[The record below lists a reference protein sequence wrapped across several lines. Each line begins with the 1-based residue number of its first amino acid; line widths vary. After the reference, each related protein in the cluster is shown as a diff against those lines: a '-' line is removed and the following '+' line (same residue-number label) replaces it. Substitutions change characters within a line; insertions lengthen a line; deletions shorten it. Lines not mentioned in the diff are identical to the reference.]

1 MVVAVEYISK
11 EESAGVEAAKHGV
24 TGILAVQGAFAEHAA
39 MLDRLGAPW
48 KLLRAAEDFDDSIDR
63 VILPGGESTTQGK
76 LLRSTGLSGDQVKSE
91 FTAGRLAVYPSGSWD
106 IDSFNETGL
115 NYGFGQIP
123 MLKKGDTPYAP
134 GSIDP
139 AFGINNKISGDKLKA
154 AEKFFTFLTSDEGL
168 KLYQKQLGLIPS
180 VKGFNATVDDHF
192 KDAYDLYIKTGNVYL
207 NSAHWSKGTTALRA
221 ETFTQLQQV
230 ALGSISPTQAA
241 ENLDSKLKTLS

>member
-1 MVVAVEYISK
+1 MSSDVS
-11 EESAGVEAAKHGV
+11 
-24 TGILAVQGAFAEHAA
+24 
-39 MLDRLGAPW
+39 
-48 KLLRAAEDFDDSIDR
+48 
-63 VILPGGESTTQGK
+63 
-76 LLRSTGLSGDQVKSE
+76 GLSGDQVKSE
-91 FTAGRLAVYPSGSWD
+91 FTAGRLAIYPSGPWD

-123 MLKKGDTPYAP
+123 MLKKGDTPYAS
-134 GSIDP
+134 GYIDP

-154 AEKFFTFLTSDEGL
+154 AEKFLTFLTSDEGL

-180 VKGFNATVDDHF
+180 VKGFDATVDDHF
-192 KDAYDLYIKTGNVYL
+192 KDAYNLYIKTGNVYL
-207 NSAHWSKGTTALRA
+207 NSAHWSKGSTALRA